1 MKRKVALFILLCYF
15 VACVAPFAGRNYINT
30 DEEESSSIN
39 IIQNFNDNKI
49 LSIEEIEKIEK
60 NLVEIEN
67 LIKPEIIIEYFTGWL
82 TDTSNIRKAPS
93 LDAEVVV
100 VLPFAKE
107 IQFSIYNEEWNYIK
121 YEEETYYIWKELV
134 SETPIECKYYD
145 VPYNKLKSFM
155 SYKSITAKSSEQY
168 KLQQIA
174 YSGDYG
180 IRQVNGRFC
189 IAVGSAYTTKVGTY
203 IDLILMNGVVIPCI
217 LADCKA
223 DQDTDDSNILTLHD
237 KSLAEFVVDTNKINS
252 ILYATGDVSDC
263 CEEWKSTIVAIKI
276 YDIKE
281 IY

>member
-1 MKRKVALFILLCYF
+1 MKKRKITLFILLCYF
-15 VACVAPFAGRNYINT
+15 AAYVAPFLGQNYINT

-49 LSIEEIEKIEK
+49 LSIEEIEK

-93 LDAEVVV
+93 LDAEVVA

-107 IQFSIYNEEWNYIK
+107 IQFSSYNDEWNCVK
-121 YEEETYYIWKELV
+121 YGEETYYIWKELV
-134 SETPIECKYYD
+134 SAVPISFKYYETPS
-145 VPYNKLKSFM
+145 NQLKSFM
-155 SYKSITAKSSEQY
+155 SYTSITDKTSEQY
-168 KLQQIA
+168 KLQQMA

-189 IAVGSAYTTKVGTY
+189 IAVGSAYTIEIGTY
-203 IDLILMNGVVIPCI
+203 IDLILANGVVIPCI

-223 DQDTDDSNILTLHD
+223 DKHTDNDNVLTLHD
-237 KSLAEFVVDTNKINS
+237 KSLAEFVVDSNEINS
-252 ILYATGDVSDC
+252 ILYITGDISDC
-263 CEEWKSTIVAIKI
+263 CNEWDSMIVAIRI
-276 YDIKE
+276 YDKK
-281 IY
+281 YSY